1 MLLSPPQLAAILA
14 VRIWQKKTLGMILF
28 PPQPLLFLVLF
39 TLLAGDPRQH
49 LQLKLLTPEQTE
61 APGLPVPRSV
71 PCHSV
76 GTQGGNVLNVPTN
89 GSCISF
95 LSSRSGHTSPPPHQV
110 ESTSNKGSPLG
121 QPGQHKN
128 SSPYPRATPRTR
140 GGFILQVATQ
150 NMGERNIPQ
159 RMSA

>member
-61 APGLPVPRSV
+61 APGLPVPEVFHVIQLALR
-71 PCHSV
+71 
-76 GTQGGNVLNVPTN
+76 
-89 GSCISF
+89 
-95 LSSRSGHTSPPPHQV
+95 
-110 ESTSNKGSPLG
+110 EEM
-121 QPGQHKN
+121 
-128 SSPYPRATPRTR
+128 Y
-140 GGFILQVATQ
+140 
-150 NMGERNIPQ
+150 
-159 RMSA
+159 